1 MLEKIT
7 LWAIRLDLEGTA
19 PRFARGLVTT
29 FFTIWQAV
37 RGEKP
42 RGFIW
47 IEGTSFQGRLTPPF
61 ELAIFFEEPHMACFS
76 RSGALPCDLPLV
88 HGFRDG
94 TLESSIL

>member
-61 ELAIFFEEPHMACFS
+61 ELAIFF
-76 RSGALPCDLPLV
+76 
-88 HGFRDG
+88 
-94 TLESSIL
+94 